1 MSPAHLATVG
11 VTTLTQTVWVT
22 TLTKGVWVTTL
33 TESDRV
39 LGEQW

>member
-11 VTTLTQTVWVT
+11 ETTLTQTVWVT